1 LTEFAKFLANE
12 ATREEQKLLEF
23 KRSEQRLDDLY
34 FKVLQVHKN
43 YPAFATLLKI
53 IFTVS
58 HGQASVERGFNDNNV
73 VLKDNISDI
82 SVIARRFLK
91 NYMRVND
98 VESCKMQISRD
109 LLKSVTASRQRYQ
122 TYLEDQRKE
131 SKKKEKSDE
140 LICVENELKTINT
153 ECSTLENII
162 STFNTQIFEKL
173 KVAAKSSSH
182 ELHCKMVVVEM
193 NALKRKS
200 DEKEEQLG
208 VLKKRAKELR
218 EKKNNFN

>member
-1 LTEFAKFLANE
+1 VFIKTCLDKLAERSPLMSSVVRNSAAISPKVMATRSHDVLRKNIKNLIQRIVNYKLIDFETGDNALTEFAKFLANE

-98 VESCKMQISRD
+98 VEPCKMQISQD

-122 TYLEDQRKE
+122 TYLED
-131 SKKKEKSDE
+131 
-140 LICVENELKTINT
+140 
-153 ECSTLENII
+153 
-162 STFNTQIFEKL
+162 
-173 KVAAKSSSH
+173 
-182 ELHCKMVVVEM
+182 
-193 NALKRKS
+193 
-200 DEKEEQLG
+200 
-208 VLKKRAKELR
+208 
-218 EKKNNFN
+218 